1 MIRLP
6 VDTVTASAREVNEME
21 SAPTPAELEFRFV
34 AGNRALDLLCT
45 RANRHRQPIERLRQP
60 SDLDRWLDA
69 AMLPVPQQASPRDL
83 EQAHRLR
90 ETVNRITRETLAG
103 ATPAAEDL
111 AELNDWARRP
121 PLIPQVDPTL
131 QRRWIA
137 EDTVQAA
144 LALIAREAVEL
155 MTSPDRSLIRE
166 CAAAPDCSLLYLDRS
181 RAGRRRWCQME
192 VCGSRAKMTSYRRRR
207 EAHDALAGTGGV
219 TPTSAYDRP

>member
-1 MIRLP
+1 M
-6 VDTVTASAREVNEME
+6 AREVNEMQ

-60 SDLDRWLDA
+60 SDLDRWLEA
-69 AMLPVPQQASPRDL
+69 AGLPVPQLASPRDL
-83 EQAHRLR
+83 EDARRLR
-90 ETVNRITRETLAG
+90 ETVNRITRATLAG
-103 ATPAAEDL
+103 ATPTKQDL
-111 AELNDWARRP
+111 AELNESARRP
-121 PLIPQVDPTL
+121 ALTPQADATL

-137 EDTVQAA
+137 EHTMQAA

-155 MTSPDRSLIRE
+155 LTSPDRNLIRE

-181 RAGRRRWCQME
+181 RAQRRRWCQME

-207 EAHDALAGTGGV
+207 TTPPSRTQPGSASGV
-219 TPTSAYDRP
+219 

>member
-1 MIRLP
+1 M
-6 VDTVTASAREVNEME
+6 AREVNEME
-21 SAPTPAELEFRFV
+21 SAPTPAELEFRLV

-69 AMLPVPQQASPRDL
+69 ASLPVPQRASPDDL
-83 EQAHRLR
+83 KAARRLR
-90 ETVNRITRETLAG
+90 EAVNRITRATLAG
-103 ATPAAEDL
+103 ATPAKQDL
-111 AELNDWARRP
+111 AELNEWARRP
-121 PLIPQVDPTL
+121 PLTPQADRTL

-137 EDTVQAA
+137 EHTVQAA

-155 MTSPDRSLIRE
+155 LTSPDRSFIRE

-181 RAGRRRWCQME
+181 RAQRRRWCQME

-207 EAHDALAGTGGV
+207 TA
-219 TPTSAYDRP
+219 PTSRTQPGGDSGD

>member
-1 MIRLP
+1 M
-6 VDTVTASAREVNEME
+6 ARAVNEME
-21 SAPTPAELEFRFV
+21 SAPTPAELKFRFV

-69 AMLPVPQQASPRDL
+69 AGLPVPQRASPDDL
-83 EQAHRLR
+83 KEARRLR
-90 ETVNRITRETLAG
+90 ETVNRITRATLAG
-103 ATPAAEDL
+103 ATPAKQDL
-111 AELNDWARRP
+111 AELNEWARRP
-121 PLIPQVDPTL
+121 PLIPQADPTL

-137 EDTVQAA
+137 EHTMQAA

-155 MTSPDRSLIRE
+155 LTSPDRSFIRE

-181 RAGRRRWCQME
+181 RAQRRRWCQME

-207 EAHDALAGTGGV
+207 N
-219 TPTSAYDRP
+219 TPTQPNSAR